1 MKFRLRNEFLLID
14 FLTILLILAISF
26 FPIKALRIALGL
38 PFILFFPGYTLIAAL
53 FPRKTDLDGIER
65 VALSFGLSIA
75 IVPLIGLILNYTPWG
90 IRLYPI
96 LLSISGF
103 ILITSAFAW
112 QRRRRLPPAERPEPE
127 LHLSPGWWSARSTL
141 DKALSVLLVLAIL
154 GALGTLGWVVAKP
167 KVGEKFTEFYI
178 LGPKGMAEDYPRKL
192 KLGEEGKVILGIIN
206 REHEPVGYRVD
217 LLINGE
223 KVQEIGPVNLKH
235 DQKWEKLISFKPQKE
250 GENQKVQFL
259 LYKIRQVGKPK
270 DTLLQLRLEKEF
282 LTEGKNRR
290 VKKGFKAVVRNLG
303 GGEATYEVRLTGKG
317 APHLKPIRLK
327 GGEEWKKEFYFEVME
342 GTTNEFQ
349 LVRNGQVIYKE
360 KIEQYP
366 SLHLWVDVEA
376 APEAG

>member
-1 MKFRLRNEFLLID
+1 MKLRLKNELVLIN
-14 FLTILLILAISF
+14 FLTIVLILTISF

-53 FPRKTDLDGIER
+53 FPRKTDLDSIER

-103 ILITSAFAW
+103 ILMTSAFAW

-127 LHLSPGWWSARSTL
+127 LHLPLGWSARSPL

-154 GALGTLGWVVAKP
+154 GALGTLGWVIAKP

-178 LGPKGMAEDYPRKL
+178 LGPKGMAEGYPRKL

-206 REHEPVGYRVD
+206 REHEPMGYRVD

-223 KVQEIGPVNLKH
+223 KIQEIGPVSLNH
-235 DQKWEKLISFKPQKE
+235 DQKWEKFISFKPRKG
-250 GENQKVQFL
+250 GENQKVEFL
-259 LYKIRQVGKPK
+259 LYKIRHLDKPK

-282 LTEGKNRR
+282 LGEGKNRR
-290 VKKGFKAVVRNLG
+290 VKKGFRAVVRNLG
-303 GGEATYEVRLTGKG
+303 DGEATYEVRLGEG
-317 APHLKPIRLK
+317 VPGLKPIRLK
-327 GGEEWKKEFYFEVME
+327 GGEEWKEEFYFEVRE
-342 GTTNEFQ
+342 GITNEFQ
-349 LVRNGQVIYKE
+349 LLRNGKVIYEE

-366 SLHLWVDVEA
+366 SLHLWVDVE
-376 APEAG
+376 EGR